1 MKIKEDTSGLSM
13 IKSTSFYSSKKEK
26 IKFNWFS
33 YELSMAVF
41 DQIKKSSGNLLRSDQ
56 IGDKDLAL
64 FSIYFSKNMQ
74 NIILQ
79 KLAGKIDTVYISPEM
94 IESYF
99 PDISDKLGNKML
111 DAILK
116 AWDEQLS
123 FCETCPTRC
132 ISEKEVY
139 CTMFDEE
146 SVYGCK

>member
-1 MKIKEDTSGLSM
+1 MKTKEDTSGLNM
-13 IKSTSFYSSKKEK
+13 IKPASFYSSKKEK

-41 DQIKKSSGNLLRSDQ
+41 DHIKKSSWNLLSHDQ

-64 FSIYFSKNMQ
+64 FSIYFSKNIQ

-79 KLAGKIDTVYISPEM
+79 KLAGQIETVYFSPEM

-99 PDISDKLGNKML
+99 PDISNRLKNKML
-111 DAILK
+111 EAILN

-139 CTMFDEE
+139 CTMFDEK
-146 SVYGCK
+146 SLYGFK